1 MFVFLLLKTVWV
13 FWRSDTAAEKDEGVP
28 LSSSSR
34 QGAMAGGTLRLP
46 PCPKRLPLL
55 FPKSSS
61 ILFGSPINACH
72 LPPGGEGKGR
82 AKALVFRCAC
92 AQDFS
97 TRSLSTFVPSVEMTR
112 VVFLFRDPFDSLRS
126 LRVTGAD
133 APHPSFVPNDTF
145 PLGGRQGW
153 GGYPRARRAGL
164 SATLCRFINTRKR
177 QNHAFAFFTLQR
189 GAARGKSEGGARL

>member
-1 MFVFLLLKTVWV
+1 MFVFLLLKTALAPGYGK
-13 FWRSDTAAEKDEGVP
+13 SAACG
-28 LSSSSR
+28 
-34 QGAMAGGTLRLP
+34 
-46 PCPKRLPLL
+46 
-55 FPKSSS
+55 
-61 ILFGSPINACH
+61 
-72 LPPGGEGKGR
+72 
-82 AKALVFRCAC
+82 CAC
-92 AQDFS
+92 AQ
-97 TRSLSTFVPSVEMTR
+97 
-112 VVFLFRDPFDSLRS
+112 DPFDSLRS

-189 GAARGKSEGGARL
+189 GAARRKSEFARRFIISVPLNAAQREKTGRRALRSIRERRVFSQITTIRSRRRGENCVN